1 MTARALAAL
10 VCLMAAAWPASAQSR
25 WPADSPPRPLASR
38 SVQFPP
44 YERHTLPNG
53 LQVIVVL
60 HHEQPVVSMRMIV
73 GAGGARDPK
82 GKLGLANLVS
92 ALLTQGTTEQT
103 ANELNEAIDF
113 VGGAMG
119 AGAGTDMTLLNMIV
133 MKDSFQLGLKM
144 LSDIARRPAFSPAEI
159 DRQRQQ
165 LLSALKVSFEDPEF
179 VADAVFQRLVY
190 GFNPYGLP
198 QTGTP
203 ESIDGITRADLV
215 EFHQRYFVPNNA
227 VIAVVGDVTAEEAL
241 DGVRKAFGDWQR
253 KDVPADVFMAPPD
266 PTRRIIIVNKPDA
279 VQTEIRVGHVGVP
292 RRHDDYLSLN
302 LATRILGGEGANRLH
317 QVLRTERGLT
327 YGAQASMHALRESGD
342 FEASTNTRSE
352 ATGEVLRLIVEEFWR
367 IQRDRV
373 NDRELSEAKAYI
385 TGSFPLTIETPD
397 AIATQVLNIVF
408 YGRPVEELQTF
419 RERVN
424 AISVDEIQR
433 VARYYYRPDRLSIV
447 LVGNARAFAAQ
458 LRGIGFNAFETVEM
472 ANLDLTTVDFKRAG
486 ARAAAVEGAPPAVP
500 VVAVARPRMAYA
512 LTSAVQA
519 GAAASESSAS
529 ALLDRVI
536 AAKGGLDTLRRV
548 ASITAV
554 TSAAMKTPSGL
565 VDAETTTY
573 LQYPNQV
580 RVETRLPEATVVQVY
595 DGAKAWVKDP
605 NGTHDV
611 PEPMIRELQASFE
624 RDTIALLLA
633 ARDGKVRTRLLPDA
647 KPSGSDGKAY
657 RALECSGAALDP
669 MILYIDPVTHL
680 VARQSYVPGGAGQ
693 PLVEEIFSDY
703 RPVDGVQI
711 AFSAEIRRGGE
722 TILQRRVTTIRLNE
736 PLGPTLFKR
745 PS

>member
-1 MTARALAAL
+1 MTARVLATLACL
-10 VCLMAAAWPASAQSR
+10 VAAWPALAQTR
-25 WPADSPPRPLASR
+25 WPADSPPRPLAAR

-44 YERHTLPNG
+44 YELHTLPNG
-53 LQVIVVL
+53 LRVIVVL

-92 ALLTQGTTEQT
+92 ALLTQGTTDQT

-113 VGGAMG
+113 IGGAIG
-119 AGAGTDMTLLNMIV
+119 AGAGTDLTFLNTIV

-144 LSDIARRPAFSPAEI
+144 LSDVARRPAFAPAEI

-203 ESIDGITRADLV
+203 ESIGGITRADLV
-215 EFHQRYFVPNNA
+215 DFHQRYFVPNNA

-447 LVGNARAFAAQ
+447 LVGNAQAFAAQ
-458 LRGIGFNAFETVEM
+458 LRGIGFNAFETVDM
-472 ANLDLTTVDFKRAG
+472 ANLDLTTVDFKRAR
-486 ARAAAVEGAPPAVP
+486 ARAAALEGAPP
-500 VVAVARPRMAYA
+500 VVAVGRPRAAYA
-512 LTSAVQA
+512 PMSAVQA
-519 GAAASESSAS
+519 GAASASESSVS

-554 TSAAMKTPSGL
+554 TSAAMKTPSGS

-580 RVETRLPEATVVQVY
+580 RVETKLPEAVVVQVY

-624 RDTIALLLA
+624 RDTIAALLN
-633 ARDGKVRTRLLPDA
+633 ARDGRVRMRLLPDT

-657 RALECSGAALDP
+657 RALEFSGAALDP
-669 MILYIDPVTHL
+669 MVLYIDPVTHL

-736 PLGPTLFKR
+736 PLGPTLFQR

>member
-1 MTARALAAL
+1 MTARVLATLACLLAAA
-10 VCLMAAAWPASAQSR
+10 VSAAAQAR
-25 WPADSPPRPLASR
+25 WPADSPPRPLPAR

-53 LQVIVVL
+53 LEVIVVL
-60 HHEQPVVSMRMIV
+60 HDEQPVVSMRMIV

-82 GKLGLANLVS
+82 GKLGLANLLS
-92 ALLTQGTTEQT
+92 SLLTQGTTEQT
-103 ANELNEAIDF
+103 ANELNEQVDF
-113 VGGAMG
+113 IGAAMG
-119 AGAGTDMTLLNMIV
+119 AGAGSDMTLLNMIV
-133 MKDSFQLGLKM
+133 MKDSFQLGLKI
-144 LSDIARRPAFSPAEI
+144 LSDIARRPAFAQAEI

-165 LLSALKVSFEDPEF
+165 MLSALKVSFEDPEF
-179 VADAVFQRLVY
+179 IADAVFQRLVY

-198 QTGTP
+198 QTGTF
-203 ESIDGITRADLV
+203 ESLAGITRADLV
-215 EFHQRYFVPNNA
+215 DFHQRYFVPNNA
-227 VIAVVGDVTAEEAL
+227 VIAVVGDVTGEEAL
-241 DGVRKAFGDWQR
+241 EGVKKAFGDWQR
-253 KDVPADVFMAPPD
+253 KDVPADTFMAPPD
-266 PTRRIIIVNKPDA
+266 PTRRVIIVNKPDA

-352 ATGEVLRLIVEEFWR
+352 ATGEVLKLIVDEFWR

-373 NDRELSEAKAYI
+373 NERELSEAKAYI

-397 AIATQVLNIVF
+397 AIATQVLNVVF
-408 YGRPVEELQTF
+408 YGRPVEEVQTF

-424 AISVDEIQR
+424 AITVDDVQR
-433 VARYYYRPDRLSIV
+433 VARFFYRPDRLSIV
-447 LVGNARAFAAQ
+447 LVGNAQAFASQ
-458 LRGIGFNAFETVEM
+458 LRGIGFNAFETVDM

-486 ARAAAVEGAPPAVP
+486 ARAASFEGGPAPRAL
-500 VVAVARPRMAYA
+500 RPQTAYA
-512 LTSAVQA
+512 PTSAVQSGRTVSPDA
-519 GAAASESSAS
+519 EAN

-536 AAKGGLDTLRRV
+536 AAKGGIDTLRRV
-548 ASITAV
+548 ASITAL
-554 TSAAMKTPSGL
+554 TRAAMKTPSGS

-580 RVETRLPEATVVQVY
+580 RVETKLPEAAIVQVY
-595 DGAKAWVKDP
+595 DGARAWVKDP

-611 PEPMIRELQASFE
+611 PEPMIRELQASFD

-633 ARDGKVRTRLLPDA
+633 ARDGKVRMRLLPDA
-647 KPSGSDGKAY
+647 RPSGGDGMTF
-657 RALECSGAALDP
+657 RAIELSGARLEP
-669 MILYIDPVTHL
+669 IVLYIDPATHL
-680 VARQSYVPGGAGQ
+680 VAKQSYVAGGTGQ
-693 PLVEEIFSDY
+693 PLVEEVFSDY
-703 RPVDGVQI
+703 RAIDGVQI
-711 AFSAEIRRGGE
+711 AFRAEVRRGGE
-722 TILQRRVTTIRLNE
+722 TILERHVTSIRLND
-736 PLGPTLFKR
+736 PLASTLFKR